1 MFPAFV
7 ENPTNLFFEGQDQDE
22 NILLLIRA
30 HPITN
35 LPWIILAIFV
45 FLIPVIVP
53 IVAPFVNVNLE
64 LVPDIYLIALTV
76 INYLLVLIIVFEG
89 FLSWYFNVNMV
100 TSKRIY
106 DIDFHAILLKNIDQ
120 APLSSI
126 EQADSSQGGVFG
138 LIFNFGNVSVQTAG
152 AHISITMKKVP
163 NAAYI
168 ADFILDLAQEVHK
181 NGK

>member
-1 MFPAFV
+1 MFPAFL
-7 ENPTNLFFEGQDQDE
+7 ENPTNLFFEGQDTDE
-22 NILLLIRA
+22 KIFLLIRA

-35 LPWIILAIFV
+35 LPWILLAVFV
-45 FLIPVIVP
+45 FLIPFIVP
-53 IVAPFVNVNLE
+53 IVAPFLNLNLQDIPE
-64 LVPDIYLIALTV
+64 IYLIALTV
-76 INYLLVLIIVFEG
+76 IDFLFVLIIVFEG
-89 FLSWYFNVNMV
+89 FLGWYFNVNMV

-138 LIFNFGNVSVQTAG
+138 LVFNFGNVSIQTAG
-152 AHISITMKKVP
+152 AKVSITMHKVP

-168 ADFILDLAQEVHK
+168 ADFILDLSH
-181 NGK
+181 G